1 LGVAI
6 DDMAFETMLVRTRR
20 FRQRVHGLG
29 VSRALIDGNVDAR
42 LRRTPDAAELPAGS
56 ATLVEE
62 IVRLLDNPELSSQ
75 QAHKLERTYFG
86 E

>member
-1 LGVAI
+1 VAI
-6 DDMAFETMLVRTRR
+6 DDMAFETMLVRARR
-20 FRQRVHGLG
+20 FRQRVHRLG
-29 VSRALIDGNVDAR
+29 VSRALIDGNVAAR

-62 IVRLLDNPELSSQ
+62 IVRLLDNPELSPQ
-75 QAHKLERTYFG
+75 QTHKLERTYFG